1 MRILLSEGSGLTS
14 RQVAGQLGSLGHAVE
29 ILSSSKIC
37 LTRFTRHV
45 RAVHDVPRF
54 GLDPFGWLAAAER
67 IAAERK
73 IDLLFP
79 TQEQVTVLS
88 ARRKYL
94 RVATIVPPFA
104 SLARVQDKISAFRT
118 LKAIGAPQPQTFVIS
133 SADDLKQVTTYP
145 VFVKRPVSTAS
156 SGVRRATNAQE
167 LGAAAR
173 EFGLG
178 QSELIAQS
186 QASGRLAM
194 VQAVS
199 DRGRL
204 VAHHACLRLREGVG
218 GGASLKESVTLP
230 ALVEMLAQLVAALE
244 WHGALSM
251 DMIVVD
257 SGPVIIDVNP
267 RLVEPANALAAGVDL
282 VAAMLDVM
290 HDAPSRQ
297 RSAGSPGCAHAP
309 DAARNP
315 WGRRTPRNARRC
327 PSRSVRGHFR
337 ARRLCWLGRG
347 TDAGR
352 GRSRRGGARRAL
364 TQGQSAAIDRS
375 RSRGFI
381 DRFPPLSVR
390 KGRLLSYRRSR
401 SSVVVQK
408 FPSLVAA
415 SSSREFRKPDHTRV
429 KISSV
434 PFESEIRSGRR
445 RKMKRTSDSGH

>member
-14 RQVAGQLGSLGHAVE
+14 RQVPGQLGSLGHEVE

-73 IDLLFP
+73 TDLLFP

-88 ARRKYL
+88 ARQKYL
-94 RVATIVPPFA
+94 RVATIVPPFG

-133 SADDLKQVTTYP
+133 SADDLRQVTSYP

-156 SGVRRATNAQE
+156 SGVRRATNALE

-186 QASGRLAM
+186 QASGPLAM
-194 VQAVS
+194 VQAVA
-199 DRGRL
+199 DKGRL

-230 ALVEMLAQLVAALE
+230 GLAEMLARLVTALE
-244 WHGALSM
+244 RHGALSM
-251 DMIVVD
+251 DVIVVD

-282 VAAMLDVM
+282 VAAMLDVAG
-290 HDAPSRQ
+290 DAPSQQ
-297 RSAGSPGCAHAP
+297 RSAGSA
-309 DAARNP
+309 
-315 WGRRTPRNARRC
+315 
-327 PSRSVRGHFR
+327 
-337 ARRLCWLGRG
+337 
-347 TDAGR
+347 
-352 GRSRRGGARRAL
+352 GARTRQTLLAILGAAEHHGTRGAVLREAFEASFARGDYAGSVEEL
-364 TQGQSAAIDRS
+364 TPIAGDPVAAVPVVAAFVASLIH
-375 RSRGFI
+375 
-381 DRFPPLSVR
+381 PPLWR
-390 KGRLLSYRRSR
+390 KFHAGAVGPYAVTPEAWDKIL
-401 SSVVVQK
+401 
-408 FPSLVAA
+408 AA
-415 SSSREFRKPDHTRV
+415 AE
-429 KISSV
+429 
-434 PFESEIRSGRR
+434 
-445 RKMKRTSDSGH
+445 

>member
-88 ARRKYL
+88 ARRKHL

-133 SADDLKQVTTYP
+133 SADDLGQVTIYP

-186 QASGRLAM
+186 QASGLLAM
-194 VQAVS
+194 VQAVA

-204 VAHHACLRLREGVG
+204 VAHHACLRLREGLG

-230 ALVEMLAQLVAALE
+230 GLAEMLARLVAALD

-251 DMIVVD
+251 DVIVVE
-257 SGPVIIDVNP
+257 SGPVVIDVNP

-282 VAAMLDVM
+282 VAAMLDVAG
-290 HDAPSRQ
+290 DAPSEQ
-297 RSAGSPGCAHAP
+297 RSAGSEGVRTRQTLLAILGAAERYGTRGAVLREAF
-309 DAARNP
+309 DAMFAR
-315 WGRRTPRNARRC
+315 GDYAGAVEELTPI
-327 PSRSVRGHFR
+327 
-337 ARRLCWLGRG
+337 
-347 TDAGR
+347 AGDPV
-352 GRSRRGGARRAL
+352 AAVPVVAAL
-364 TQGQSAAIDRS
+364 LASLIY
-375 RSRGFI
+375 
-381 DRFPPLSVR
+381 PPLWR
-390 KGRLLSYRRSR
+390 KFHAGAVGTYAVTPEAWDKIL
-401 SSVVVQK
+401 
-408 FPSLVAA
+408 AA
-415 SSSREFRKPDHTRV
+415 AE
-429 KISSV
+429 
-434 PFESEIRSGRR
+434 
-445 RKMKRTSDSGH
+445 